1 MSQFSATI
9 ERIQTASA
17 PPPGGHYAQ
26 AVASGELVFISGQLG
41 GRPDGTP
48 THGLSFR
55 EQATQA
61 ISNLLAVAEKSGSGP
76 GRILKVT
83 AYIVGIENW
92 PVFDRIYAEMF
103 GENRPARSV
112 VPVPMLHYGYLIE
125 IEAVALRTVPT
136 IP

>member
-1 MSQFSATI
+1 MSQFPAII
-9 ERIQTASA
+9 EQIHTRSA

-48 THGLSFR
+48 THGLSFP
-55 EQATQA
+55 EQAAQA
-61 ISNLLAVAEKSGSGP
+61 ISNLLAVVEKSGSGP

-103 GENRPARSV
+103 GENRAARSV